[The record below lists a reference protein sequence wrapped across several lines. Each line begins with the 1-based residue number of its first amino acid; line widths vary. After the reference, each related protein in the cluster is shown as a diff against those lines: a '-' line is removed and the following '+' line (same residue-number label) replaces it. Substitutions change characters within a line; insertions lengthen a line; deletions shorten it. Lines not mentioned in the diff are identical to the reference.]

1 MAMEKQG
8 LYLPCERTVMT
19 VVSEVM
25 MYKEKTREHEDK
37 GPLNSGTHLA
47 GTLDLLLCSNLE
59 NQSRAAS
66 ILCQLS

>member
-8 LYLPCERTVMT
+8 LYLACERTVMT

-25 MYKEKTREHEDK
+25 MYKEKTTEYEDE

-47 GTLDLLLCSNLE
+47 GTLDLLLHSNLE
-59 NQSRAAS
+59 NPSRAAS